1 MHSDQAAA
9 AQQLRHVGRPH
20 EHQQRAAGVKAQLA
34 KCKHEDMPRAPC
46 SNALCSQS
54 APSTQHHCTEQQTA
68 VCLPAEA
75 PTGEQQQP
83 PPREKI
89 TPFRQFKWRTSRL
102 PGLNTYSK
110 GHFWPYFWPLIWL
123 QRHGHW
129 TTCFASPPIPN
140 SPRRQAWKS
149 AFLH

>member
-1 MHSDQAAA
+1 MIVENKENIHCATEKPRLVKICGHRCVDICWTHAYMHIVHALKTWSGLCAVR
-9 AQQLRHVGRPH
+9 QQQFRHVGRPH
-20 EHQQRAAGVKAQLA
+20 QQQRAAGVKAQLA

-54 APSTQHHCTEQQTA
+54 ALSTQHHCTEQQTA

-89 TPFRQFKWRTSRL
+89 TPFRQFK
-102 PGLNTYSK
+102 
-110 GHFWPYFWPLIWL
+110 
-123 QRHGHW
+123 
-129 TTCFASPPIPN
+129 
-140 SPRRQAWKS
+140 
-149 AFLH
+149 